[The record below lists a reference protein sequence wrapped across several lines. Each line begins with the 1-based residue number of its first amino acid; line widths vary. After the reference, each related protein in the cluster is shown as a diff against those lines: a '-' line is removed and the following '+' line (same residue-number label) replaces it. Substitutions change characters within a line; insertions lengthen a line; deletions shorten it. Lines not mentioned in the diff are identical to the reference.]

1 MSTESEQLLTR
12 VRAAVSREAVRL
24 VDDSL
29 VWDMTL
35 PWGEGYAHEPILRRF
50 QRCGFDLLSLTVAGT
65 EVDLSHTVRWLAGAA
80 RLIEQEREHMTL
92 CHSVADIEGAK
103 AKGKLAV
110 IFNFQETRPFQKNIE
125 LVSLFY
131 RLGVKH
137 TLLAYNSKNY
147 VGDGCAERNDGGLSR
162 FGIELIQEMNRVGM
176 LVCGT
181 HSGYR
186 TTMEAMEVS
195 TSPCIF
201 SHSNAYGVY
210 PHYRNI
216 RDDQI
221 RGCAKGG
228 GVIGVNGLGEFLD
241 DHEASSEAVFRHID
255 YIANLVGPEHVGF
268 GLDYVEDVP
277 GFWRWVDEHPDMWPP
292 NPGQTRSYSKFA
304 QPEQVYELVELML
317 KRGYAQKDI
326 RNILGLNF
334 KRVCQQVWK

>member
-1 MSTESEQLLTR
+1 MSTGSEDLLTR
-12 VRAAVSREAVRL
+12 ARATVSRETVRL

-35 PWGEGYAHEPILRRF
+35 PWGEGYAHPPILTRF
-50 QRCGFDLLSLTVAGT
+50 HRSGFDLLSLTVAGT
-65 EVDLSHTVRWLAGAA
+65 EVDLSHTVRWVAGAA
-80 RLIEQEREHMTL
+80 HMIDQERERMTL
-92 CHSVADIEGAK
+92 CHSVADIERAE
-103 AKGKLAV
+103 ATGKLAL
-110 IFNFQETRPFQKNIE
+110 IFNFQETRPFQKNLE
-125 LVSLFY
+125 LVGMFY

-137 TLLAYNSKNY
+137 ALLAYNSKNY

-221 RGCAKGG
+221 RACAKGG

-241 DHEASSEAVFRHID
+241 DHEATSEAVFRHID
-255 YIANLVGPEHVGF
+255 YIANLVGPEHVGL
-268 GLDYVEDVP
+268 GLDYVEDEP
-277 GFWRWVDEHPDMWPP
+277 AFWRWVDQNPDMWPA

-304 QPEQVYELVELML
+304 QPEQLYELVELML
-317 KRGYAQKDI
+317 QRGYKKTDV